1 MTLTATDNAS
11 GIVLGPTLTPR
22 RLVLPAVMTLA
33 MLAVL
38 IGLGWWQMQRL
49 AWKTALLASIDHAE
63 QLPGVPLGPAPAA
76 FTKVRVTG
84 ILRHDVGRY
93 GADVRETPAGE
104 VIGAQLVTVLDRD
117 AGPPV
122 LVLAG
127 WVPTGDAHYSLPA
140 GRASFDGYIRAPDRP
155 GLFSARD
162 DPSARLFYTLDPA
175 SIGPALGAP
184 NAAPFVLVLLG
195 QARPGVYPQPA
206 ERLPRP
212 PNDHLGYALTWF
224 GLAAT
229 LAVVFTLYVRK
240 VLRP

>member
-1 MTLTATDNAS
+1 MT
-11 GIVLGPTLTPR
+11 V
-22 RLVLPAVMTLA
+22 A

-38 IGLGWWQMQRL
+38 IGLGWWQMHRL

-63 QLPGVPLGPAPAA
+63 QLPGVPLGPSPAA

-93 GADVRETPAGE
+93 GVEVRETSHGE
-104 VIGAQLVTVLDRD
+104 VIGAQLVAVLDRD

-127 WVPTGDAHYSLPA
+127 WVPTGDANYSLPT
-140 GRASFDGYIRAPDRP
+140 GRSVFDGYIRAPDHP

-162 DPSARLFYTLDPA
+162 DASARVFYTLDPA
-175 SIGPALGAP
+175 SIAPALGAP
-184 NAAPFVLVLLG
+184 NAAPFVLVVLG
-195 QARPGVYPQPA
+195 KAQPGVYPQPA
-206 ERLPRP
+206 EQLPRP
-212 PNDHLGYALTWF
+212 PNDHLGYAITWF

-240 VLRP
+240 ALRP